1 MYVFGHIVHV
11 VAFFKENMAKNIFDR
26 SSEKDGIEIAFLTQ
40 FFWKRTKNGG
50 AVAAVFRVFLN
61 RTG

>member
-1 MYVFGHIVHV
+1 
-11 VAFFKENMAKNIFDR
+11 MAENIFDR

-40 FFWKRTKNGG
+40 YFFWKGIKNGG
-50 AVAAVFRVFLN
+50 AVAAALRVFLN

>member
-1 MYVFGHIVHV
+1 MT
-11 VAFFKENMAKNIFDR
+11 ENIFDR

-50 AVAAVFRVFLN
+50 AVAAALRVFLN

>member
-1 MYVFGHIVHV
+1 
-11 VAFFKENMAKNIFDR
+11 MAENIFDR

-50 AVAAVFRVFLN
+50 AVAAVLRVFLN